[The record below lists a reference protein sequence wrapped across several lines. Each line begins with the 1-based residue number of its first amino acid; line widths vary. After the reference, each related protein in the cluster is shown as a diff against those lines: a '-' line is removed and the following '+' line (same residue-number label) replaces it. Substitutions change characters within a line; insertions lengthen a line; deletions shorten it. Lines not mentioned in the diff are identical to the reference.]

1 MSRERSKVI
10 LLTNLPSKATE
21 LERASFPD
29 RASTWL
35 PVSGDQ
41 YSEYTHTHSAAG
53 NSYTGLLCELKVG
66 GELYQYYDIQS
77 LNTDKYSEYTTPSTH
92 AYTHHT
98 YAHTERLPYS
108 VRVLLESAVRSCDGF
123 QVTTGDVDNII
134 NWEESQGIEIPFRP
148 ARVILQDFTY
158 VYTVVQ
164 TN

>member
-1 MSRERSKVI
+1 METSI
-10 LLTNLPSKATE
+10 
-21 LERASFPD
+21 AS
-29 RASTWL
+29 
-35 PVSGDQ
+35 
-41 YSEYTHTHSAAG
+41 THTHTYTLPAG
-53 NSYTGLLCELKVG
+53 NSYTGLLRELKVG

-77 LNTDKYSEYTTPSTH
+77 LNTDKYSEYTTTPSTH
-92 AYTHHT
+92 ACTHYTH
-98 YAHTERLPYS
+98 HTERLPYS

-134 NWEESQGIEIPFRP
+134 NWEESQGVEIPFRP